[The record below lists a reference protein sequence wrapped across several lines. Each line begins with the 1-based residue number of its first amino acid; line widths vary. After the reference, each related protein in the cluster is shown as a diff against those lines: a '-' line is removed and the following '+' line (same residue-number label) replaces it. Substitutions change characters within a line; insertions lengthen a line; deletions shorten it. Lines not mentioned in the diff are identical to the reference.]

1 MLKRG
6 PDPFMIAK
14 LLIGIATLNYA
25 IAPLF
30 ADLNSTHGFHA
41 EWRARSKLPMVWLFR
56 AKFHYRCCIVVDMAK
71 RPGVAGRHSGL
82 VCGGDSGSPPAPKVC
97 TAGCLPTQA
106 VETGFDESSF
116 PGQK

>member
-25 IAPLF
+25 IAALSF
-30 ADLNSTHGFHA
+30 MLNGGLAPSYPWSGFSGPSSITA
-41 EWRARSKLPMVWLFR
+41 VALWLTWQRGRELPAGILGL
-56 AKFHYRCCIVVDMAK
+56 CVV
-71 RPGVAGRHSGL
+71 
-82 VCGGDSGSPPAPKVC
+82 GDSGSPPAPKVC
-97 TAGCLPTQA
+97 TAGGSPTQA